1 MGRISKKEIAITKEA
16 KPKKTSKTKVKEV
29 KNDSENPGLITYHNR
44 DPKIPKDVIEINE
57 EILKDETKKA
67 EFHKMLEA
75 GELKW
80 IYYAMGSK
88 FYKKIIK

>member
-16 KPKKTSKTKVKEV
+16 KPKKERKLRVKEEED
-29 KNDSENPGLITYHNR
+29 KSGIITYHNR

-75 GELKW
+75 GEIKW

-88 FYKKIIK
+88 FYKKITK

>member
-1 MGRISKKEIAITKEA
+1 MTRVRKKDSIKTL
-16 KPKKTSKTKVKEV
+16 KPKKERKPRVKEEE
-29 KNDSENPGLITYHNR
+29 SEKAGIIIYHNR

-75 GELKW
+75 GEIKW

-88 FYKKIIK
+88 FYKKITK